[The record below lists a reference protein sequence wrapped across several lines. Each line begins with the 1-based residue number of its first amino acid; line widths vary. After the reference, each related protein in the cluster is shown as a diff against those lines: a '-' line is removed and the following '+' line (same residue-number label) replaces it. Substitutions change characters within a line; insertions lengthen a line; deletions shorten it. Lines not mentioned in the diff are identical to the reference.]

1 MDADPVGVK
10 PVDTYVGAVG
20 FSPFGDRFVRER
32 ISSLR
37 SSESNDSLAW
47 RRFLA
52 SNEGRP
58 DLSGES
64 RELGKRR
71 PLADALIEQTIST
84 AAELFDAHPESL
96 DEVFDFEFQESF
108 VGLLDE

>member
-1 MDADPVGVK
+1 MDADPVGVT
-10 PVDTYVGAVG
+10 PVGTYVGAVG
-20 FSPFGDRFVRER
+20 FTPFGDSFVPDR

-37 SSESNDSLAW
+37 SSESDDSLAW

-52 SNEGRP
+52 SNVGRP

-64 RELGKRR
+64 RELGEKRS
-71 PLADALIEQTIST
+71 LDNASNEQTFST